1 MLERASVEVV
11 VVRVYMLGGSS
22 NVDTLLKRLHAWGKV
37 RGVTVLRGIQGYGG
51 STPVRPTTSLTE
63 EEMPLVV
70 EFYEEPERLE
80 AILGQLEP
88 MPGVRHII
96 HWPAFARA
104 VVPSDGA

>member
-11 VVRVYMLGGSS
+11 VVRVYMVGGSS
-22 NVDTLLKRLHAWGKV
+22 SVDTLLKRLHAWGKV

-51 STPVRPTTSLTE
+51 NTPVRPTTSLTE

-70 EFYEEPERLE
+70 EFYEEPGRLE
-80 AILGQLEP
+80 EILTHLEP

-96 HWPAFARA
+96 HWSAWAR
-104 VVPSDGA
+104 VPQE